1 MVIAS
6 IVLIAVV
13 IHDFKLRKKYP
24 NFNHPEEQEL
34 DQDIH
39 QFSYG
44 TQFGDDHNFLNLYF
58 FNLTNLMRFKISE
71 LEMKNFPALQERLI
85 PRCQITLKNTE
96 LGAGHFGKVYK
107 G

>member
-34 DQDIH
+34 DQDI
-39 QFSYG
+39 QLFSYG
-44 TQFGDDHNFLNLYF
+44 TQFGVDHEFLNL
-58 FNLTNLMRFKISE
+58 NI
-71 LEMKNFPALQERLI
+71 
-85 PRCQITLKNTE
+85 
-96 LGAGHFGKVYK
+96 
-107 G
+107 

>member
-13 IHDFKLRKKYP
+13 IHDIKLRKKYP

-44 TQFGDDHNFLNLYF
+44 TQFGDDH
-58 FNLTNLMRFKISE
+58 
-71 LEMKNFPALQERLI
+71 
-85 PRCQITLKNTE
+85 
-96 LGAGHFGKVYK
+96 
-107 G
+107 

>member
-1 MVIAS
+1 M
-6 IVLIAVV
+6 IAVV
-13 IHDFKLRKKYP
+13 IHDIKLRKKYP
-24 NFNHPEEQEL
+24 NFNHPDEQEL
-34 DQDIH
+34 DQDIQ

-44 TQFGDDHNFLNLYF
+44 TQFGDNHDFLKSIPFLYRY
-58 FNLTNLMRFKISE
+58 LLLRFKISE

-85 PRCQITLKNTE
+85 PRSQITLMYTE